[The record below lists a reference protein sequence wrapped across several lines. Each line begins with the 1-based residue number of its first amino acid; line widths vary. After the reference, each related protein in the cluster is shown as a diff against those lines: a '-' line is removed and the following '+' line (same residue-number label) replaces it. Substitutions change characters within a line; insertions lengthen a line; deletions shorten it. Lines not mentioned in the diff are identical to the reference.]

1 MRKPKVSISVAVYN
15 VEKYLR
21 KCLDSLVN
29 QTLQDIEIIVVNDGS
44 TDSSESICK
53 EYAER
58 DSRIIL
64 ISKENGGL
72 ATARQAAL
80 EVANGQFFCAC
91 DADDWVELSMYE
103 KLLKKAAQTNADI
116 VMCDY
121 WSEYP
126 NGFQVAHSYNYEAD
140 KEKDLLDL
148 ALRDIFPHMIWNKLI
163 RLDVF
168 RKYGISWN
176 AGINMGE
183 DFLMTIK
190 LLQYPLSIQK
200 LNACLYHYRRVIG
213 GTSYTNQ
220 ITLSSLNQSFE
231 IRKWVDNNIDT
242 QKYSVGVFHIWISL
256 AFTSLRVVGG
266 INADYRDAIFK
277 RIKISRFFLYRQLDK
292 KSIIVLLTKVM
303 GYSFGR
309 YLCTKLYNRYYK

>member
-1 MRKPKVSISVAVYN
+1 MRNPKVSISVAVYN

-21 KCLDSLVN
+21 RCLDSLVN

-44 TDSSESICK
+44 TDTSESICK

-80 EVANGQFFCAC
+80 EVANGQYFCAC
-91 DADDWVELSMYE
+91 DADDWVELDMYE
-103 KLLKKAAQTNADI
+103 KLFKKAAQTNADI

-126 NGFQVAHSYNYEAD
+126 NGFQVAHSYNYEVD
-140 KEKDLLDL
+140 SKKDLLDL
-148 ALRDIFPHMIWNKLI
+148 TLRDIFPHMIWNKLI

-242 QKYSVGVFHIWISL
+242 RRYSVGVFHIWVSL

-266 INADYRDAIFK
+266 INADYKKAIFN
-277 RIKISRFFLYRQLDK
+277 RIKLSRFFLYRQLDK

-303 GYSFGR
+303 GYRFGR
-309 YLCTKLYNRYYK
+309 YLCTKLYKRYYK